1 MNLFELNDQYRELA
15 NRNDLDPTVLKDTLD
30 SINDTRKDKLENLAT
45 WADQLNSE
53 IKFIED
59 KQRVWRDELAYRKN
73 KVRWIKQ
80 YITDIL
86 DDAGIKK
93 MNTENHLLSVRNFK
107 ASATIDDEE
116 KLPMEFRNYEKYEGK
131 FDVDKT
137 AVYKALKEGQNVP
150 GARLEPR
157 RGAVI
162 K

>member
-30 SINDTRKDKLENLAT
+30 SINDTRKGKLENLAT

-73 KVRWIKQ
+73 KVQWIKQ

-107 ASATIDDEE
+107 ASTVIDDEE
-116 KLPMEFRNYEKYEGK
+116 KLPKVFVETKEVYTP
-131 FDVDKT
+131 DKK
-137 AVYKALKEGQNVP
+137 AIYQALKSGEEVA
-150 GARLEPR
+150 GAHLEPS
-157 RGAVI
+157 RGVNI